1 MELSRIDPERLVFVD
16 EDGHPHFPGSPLRL
30 RARRRAGLLR
40 DPEKPRQ
47 EHDASYEPS
56 SRRDGT
62 FHGRGRGDHR
72 SGLRDLRREGAR
84 AEPKTG
90 TDRGDGQPRGP

>member
-1 MELSRIDPERLVFVD
+1 MEVSRIDPERLVFVD
-16 EDGHPHFPGSPLRL
+16 EMGTHTSLAPLYASYAPVGERVFFEIPN
-30 RARRRAGLLR
+30 R

-62 FHGRGRGDHR
+62 FHGRGRGDHS
-72 SGLRDLRREGAR
+72 SGLRDLR
-84 AEPKTG
+84 
-90 TDRGDGQPRGP
+90 